1 MYTNKPVHIN
11 LLCNILVFV
20 WNMLYFYLYIYRM
33 LQLKPTCLVREGVH
47 KKQHICCGHVR
58 KRGVGANLLK
68 YFFLRGDAE
77 CSET

>member
-1 MYTNKPVHIN
+1 
-11 LLCNILVFV
+11 
-20 WNMLYFYLYIYRM
+20 M